1 MLDRIK
7 NDLIASMKSGNKER
21 VKTLRM
27 ITSAI
32 KQIEVDKRDII
43 ITEDIVIS
51 VLNKMLKQ
59 RQESILAFTNAKRVD
74 LVEIEEKE
82 LDVIKEFLPVQ
93 LSIEEAKM
101 IIEDVLTCNNITTKT
116 DLGKAMTLLKTQLN
130 GKTDMKFVSEYV
142 RTILV

>member
-7 NDLIASMKSGNKER
+7 NDLIVSMKSGNKER

-32 KQIEVDKRDII
+32 KQIEVDKRDTII
-43 ITEDIVIS
+43 DDSVVIS

-59 RQESILAFTNAKRVD
+59 RQESIEAFTKADRRD
-74 LVEIEEKE
+74 LIEIEETE
-82 LDVIKEFLPVQ
+82 LVIIKEYLPQQ
-93 LSIEEAKM
+93 LDIEEVKTIVEVTLAG
-101 IIEDVLTCNNITTKT
+101 NNITTKK
-116 DLGKAMTLLKTQLN
+116 DLGKAMSLLKSQLN

-142 RTILV
+142 RAILV